1 MSGVGLYVSGIG
13 SLSNNSVVE
22 ADVNGRIPQLL
33 CLSASNFSSV
43 GDWIAPD
50 GRNLDAVPND
60 PFDVIF
66 GGGSN
71 PGELW
76 ISTPSTNPSLTT
88 SHEGIYTCSIPD
100 EYSQQQYLFVGIYLR
115 ASKAILFN

>member
-1 MSGVGLYVSGIG
+1 MLGVGLYASGIG
-13 SLSNNSVVE
+13 SLSNNSVLE

-33 CLSASNFSSV
+33 CLSASNLSSV

-76 ISTPSTNPSLTT
+76 ISTPSTNPSLTS
-88 SHEGIYTCSIPD
+88 SHEGIYTCCIPD

-115 ASKAILFN
+115 ASKVIF